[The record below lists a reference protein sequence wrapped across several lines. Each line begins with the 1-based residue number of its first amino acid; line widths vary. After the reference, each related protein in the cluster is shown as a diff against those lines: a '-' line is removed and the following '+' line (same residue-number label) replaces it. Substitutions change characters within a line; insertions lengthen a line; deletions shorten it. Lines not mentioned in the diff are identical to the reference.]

1 MTTNPITAVGSSAVI
16 GSTGG
21 TTLAVSPTA
30 VGDCLIAISAVQS
43 ATVFISSVSGGG
55 VTTWTNLLH
64 AVNLGAQT
72 ACFDMWLG
80 VVTATGSSTITFT
93 GSASVASLGTSYF
106 AQQFNGGASPTW
118 SLDGA
123 TATKTNT
130 SSATITWPTLTPVAA
145 NDLYIGGGQSA
156 LGATAG
162 TQTAGYTMV
171 AAGGEPRL
179 FKVAVS
185 GAQAPTCTNGATST
199 SGTMAAL
206 IMATAVPVVVQPT
219 NINQAVKRAACY

>member
-1 MTTNPITAVGSSAVI
+1 MI

-21 TTLAVSPTA
+21 TTLAVAPTA

-55 VTTWTNLLH
+55 VTTWTNLVH

-93 GSASVASLGTSYF
+93 GSAALTSLGTSYF
-106 AQQFNGGASPTW
+106 AEQFNGGASPTW

-123 TATKTNT
+123 GATKTNV

-145 NDLYIGGGQSA
+145 NDMYIGGGQSA
-156 LGATAG
+156 LGATAA

-179 FKVAVS
+179 FKAAVT
-185 GAQAPTCTNGATST
+185 GAQAPTCTNAATST

-206 IMATAVPVVVQPT
+206 IKATASASFPRT
-219 NINQAVKRAACY
+219 LNLNQTVKRAALY

>member
-1 MTTNPITAVGSSAVI
+1 MATNPIIAVGSSATI

-21 TTLAVSPTA
+21 TTLAVSPTT

-43 ATVFISSVSGGG
+43 ATVFIASVSGGG
-55 VTTWTNLLH
+55 CSWSNILH

-80 VVTATGSSTITFT
+80 VVNTTGSSTITFT

-118 SLDGA
+118 SVDGA

-130 SSATITWPTLTPVAA
+130 SSATITFPTLTPVAA
-145 NDLYIGGGQSA
+145 NDMYIGGGQSL
-156 LGATAG
+156 LGATSG
-162 TQTAGYTMV
+162 TQTAGYTMAL
-171 AAGGEPRL
+171 AATEPRL
-179 FKVAVS
+179 FKAAVT
-185 GAQAPTCTNGATST
+185 GAQTPTCTNAATST

-206 IMATAVPVVVQPT
+206 IKATAAPVVPAQPM
-219 NINQAVKRAACY
+219 NRARLIRASCW